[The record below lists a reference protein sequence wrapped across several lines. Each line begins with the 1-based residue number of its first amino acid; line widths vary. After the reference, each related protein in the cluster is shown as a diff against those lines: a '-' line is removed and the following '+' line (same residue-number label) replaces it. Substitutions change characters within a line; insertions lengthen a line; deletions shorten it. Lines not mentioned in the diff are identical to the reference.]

1 MTDLTDNISAEQI
14 VIASSRTPAQED
26 WTTESGQTELREWI
40 INLNQSWDKCWFP
53 NLHWIY
59 DNIFEVEDC
68 EFVPV
73 QWTLD
78 SVHHPRMKFSLVD
91 NWKCS
96 GGWGLGVLI
105 AGTQVRWTSN
115 WGTITIYHPTQ
126 PPPYQN
132 QQPQWHINTNKKL
145 NFYMYTGFSELIPL
159 SSLERKFIQLQTFLE

>member
-1 MTDLTDNISAEQI
+1 MYGNI
-14 VIASSRTPAQED
+14 
-26 WTTESGQTELREWI
+26 L
-40 INLNQSWDKCWFP
+40 
-53 NLHWIY
+53 
-59 DNIFEVEDC
+59 EVEDC

-78 SVHHPRMKFSLVD
+78 SVHRPRMKFSLVD

-132 QQPQWHINTNKKL
+132 QQPPWHINTNKKL
-145 NFYMYTGFSELIPL
+145 NFYMYVYWLFRIDAAIIPWALIHTAPNFLRIGIEWRGGFLNCL
-159 SSLERKFIQLQTFLE
+159 SVIVSPSNWFPEIFVLVAPFRAAYD